1 VLALTTSPSSPI
13 VNFITEHKLRSEE
26 RTITL
31 QEVKEMAEKGDLV
44 EAFGVGTA
52 AIICPIGRIGYKS
65 TESDIVSDI
74 EVPAYKSGLGPV
86 ASVLLESIV
95 AIQEGRTDFEG
106 WSVPCL

>member
-1 VLALTTSPSSPI
+1 M
-13 VNFITEHKLRSEE
+13 NFVAQHKLRSEE
-26 RTITL
+26 RTVTL
-31 QEVKEMAEKGDLV
+31 HEVKEMAEKGSLV

-52 AIICPIGRIGYKS
+52 AIICPIGRIGYKLP
-65 TESDIVSDI
+65 ESDTVSDI

-95 AIQEGRTDFEG
+95 AIQEGRTEFEG